1 MHTYGSIS
9 FLLKFHCIA
18 NNLILVAF
26 FVLLQSRFSPF
37 ANSRTRRKR
46 DETDGKL
53 VFSTSSV
60 SAPHL
65 QNKSSR
71 WYSLIDEAMR
81 EKKLQVNKLKDAR
94 ILNRELH
101 QTLYG
106 FIIFEVDWADVRGI
120 NYLNELQVL
129 SINVIVLLLGIILM
143 TLN

>member
-1 MHTYGSIS
+1 M
-9 FLLKFHCIA
+9 
-18 NNLILVAF
+18 
-26 FVLLQSRFSPF
+26 LQSRFSPF

-46 DETDGKL
+46 DETDGNHI
-53 VFSTSSV
+53 FSGSPI

-65 QNKSSR
+65 RNKPSR

-129 SINVIVLLLGIILM
+129 SINVDKPTSTDDIDEFKMIARAHLF
-143 TLN
+143 

>member
-1 MHTYGSIS
+1 M
-9 FLLKFHCIA
+9 
-18 NNLILVAF
+18 
-26 FVLLQSRFSPF
+26 LQSRFSPF

-46 DETDGKL
+46 DETGGNL
-53 VFSTSSV
+53 VFSANPI
-60 SAPHL
+60 SAAHL
-65 QNKSSR
+65 RHKPSR

-129 SINVIVLLLGIILM
+129 PVMLVILQLHM
-143 TLN
+143 TLMNLK

>member
-1 MHTYGSIS
+1 
-9 FLLKFHCIA
+9 
-18 NNLILVAF
+18 
-26 FVLLQSRFSPF
+26 LLQSRFSPF
-37 ANSRTRRKR
+37 ANSRARRR

-53 VFSTSSV
+53 VYSTSSV

-71 WYSLIDEAMR
+71 WYSLIDDAMR

-120 NYLNELQVL
+120 NYLNELQV
-129 SINVIVLLLGIILM
+129 VFRGIILM

>member
-1 MHTYGSIS
+1 
-9 FLLKFHCIA
+9 
-18 NNLILVAF
+18 
-26 FVLLQSRFSPF
+26 LLQSRFSPF

-120 NYLNELQVL
+120 NYLNELQVQ
-129 SINVIVLLLGIILM
+129 SINVDSLTVRDHIDDFKFMAQSHKLISFSIIVDGYI
-143 TLN
+143 NGCGV

>member
-1 MHTYGSIS
+1 M
-9 FLLKFHCIA
+9 
-18 NNLILVAF
+18 
-26 FVLLQSRFSPF
+26 LQSRFSPF

-53 VFSTSSV
+53 VFSTSPIS
-60 SAPHL
+60 SPHL
-65 QNKSSR
+65 PNKSSR

-120 NYLNELQVL
+120 NYLNELQVW
-129 SINVIVLLLGIILM
+129 SINVDDPTIVDDIDEFKVM
-143 TLN
+143 AQAHFV

>member
-1 MHTYGSIS
+1 M
-9 FLLKFHCIA
+9 
-18 NNLILVAF
+18 
-26 FVLLQSRFSPF
+26 LQSRFSPF
-37 ANSRTRRKR
+37 ANSRTKKKR
-46 DETDGKL
+46 DETDGNRI
-53 VFSTSSV
+53 FSGSPI

-65 QNKSSR
+65 QNKPSR

-81 EKKLQVNKLKDAR
+81 EKKLQVSKLKDAR

-129 SINVIVLLLGIILM
+129 FINVDNYCLSMLIILQLRM
-143 TLN
+143 PLMNLK

>member
-1 MHTYGSIS
+1 
-9 FLLKFHCIA
+9 
-18 NNLILVAF
+18 
-26 FVLLQSRFSPF
+26 LLQSRFSPF
-37 ANSRTRRKR
+37 ANSRARRRR
-46 DETDGKL
+46 DETDEKL
-53 VFSTSSV
+53 VYSTSSV

-71 WYSLIDEAMR
+71 WYSLIDDAMR

-120 NYLNELQVL
+120 NYLNELQV
-129 SINVIVLLLGIILM
+129 VFRGIILM

>member
-1 MHTYGSIS
+1 M
-9 FLLKFHCIA
+9 
-18 NNLILVAF
+18 
-26 FVLLQSRFSPF
+26 LQSRFSPF

-53 VFSTSSV
+53 VFSTSPI

-65 QNKSSR
+65 PNKSSR
-71 WYSLIDEAMR
+71 WYSLIDEAVR

-106 FIIFEVDWADVRGI
+106 FIIFEVDWGHVRGI
-120 NYLNELQVL
+120 NYLNELQVW
-129 SINVIVLLLGIILM
+129 SINVDNPTICSRKNNPTIADDTDEFKVVAQAHIF
-143 TLN
+143 